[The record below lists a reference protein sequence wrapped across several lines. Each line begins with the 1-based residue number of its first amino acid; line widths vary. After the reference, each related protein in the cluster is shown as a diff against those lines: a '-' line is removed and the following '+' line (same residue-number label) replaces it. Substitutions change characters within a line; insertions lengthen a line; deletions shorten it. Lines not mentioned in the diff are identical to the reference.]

1 MNDDYS
7 MPLTP
12 EQNARLLA
20 EDGLASTEVVAGQPE
35 EQVRADRALRRALAA
50 ELSAVDAPT
59 IANAV
64 MRRLGHLSVHVAD
77 GVRGEAET
85 PSFAAAVMAELGT
98 RDTLGPRL
106 RTELIAEAGEF
117 ESLWPAIAPAVGGV
131 AEDTG
136 MGSLLRDAVRHEASP
151 DFGGVSWMA
160 PRRRWRVAGT
170 AALGVAFAAAA
181 ALLLYLG
188 MGDTSAPAME
198 ATMAPILEAPVDI
211 EAIDAGE
218 VEVLQ
223 FGEQS
228 PTIIM
233 IDDDVVQPR

>member
-59 IANAV
+59 IADAV

-106 RTELIAEAGEF
+106 RTELIAEA
-117 ESLWPAIAPAVGGV
+117 ESLSRSGLRSRPPWGG
-131 AEDTG
+131 ASEDTG
-136 MGSLLRDAVRHEASP
+136 MGSLLRDAVRHEAS
-151 DFGGVSWMA
+151 
-160 PRRRWRVAGT
+160 R
-170 AALGVAFAAAA
+170 
-181 ALLLYLG
+181 
-188 MGDTSAPAME
+188 TSAASH
-198 ATMAPILEAPVDI
+198 
-211 EAIDAGE
+211 G
-218 VEVLQ
+218 
-223 FGEQS
+223 
-228 PTIIM
+228 
-233 IDDDVVQPR
+233 